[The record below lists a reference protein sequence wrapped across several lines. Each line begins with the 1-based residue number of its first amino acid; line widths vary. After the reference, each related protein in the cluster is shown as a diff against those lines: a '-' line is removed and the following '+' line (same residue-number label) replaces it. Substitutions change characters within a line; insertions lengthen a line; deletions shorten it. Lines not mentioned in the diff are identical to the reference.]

1 MADLDEFFKERI
13 KPYEER
19 LKKLAEFDHKKDAE
33 IAALKEAIKKM
44 KEEIEK
50 LKAQIEKNKSAA
62 AAKGGK
68 KPAGKK

>member
-1 MADLDEFFKERI
+1 
-13 KPYEER
+13 
-19 LKKLAEFDHKKDAE
+19 
-33 IAALKEAIKKM
+33 M